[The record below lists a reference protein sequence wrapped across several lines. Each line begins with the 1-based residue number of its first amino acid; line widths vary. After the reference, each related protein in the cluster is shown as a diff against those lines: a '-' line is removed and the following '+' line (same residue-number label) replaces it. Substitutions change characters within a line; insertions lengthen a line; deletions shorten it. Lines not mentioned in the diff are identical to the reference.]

1 MLCGCFPFK
10 TSVSEEEL
18 LRAINSADFQF
29 NDPGWR
35 RLSEE
40 ALDLV
45 RELLQRDPADRPC
58 LEEVLQHPFCAAAMG
73 EVMAREEAEARPL
86 GEVSEA
92 ALAQLDIDDD
102 DEE

>member
-1 MLCGCFPFK
+1 MCIRCCS
-10 TSVSEEEL
+10 TYTYRVHVY
-18 LRAINSADFQF
+18 Q
-29 NDPGWR
+29 
-35 RLSEE
+35 
-40 ALDLV
+40 
-45 RELLQRDPADRPC
+45 
-58 LEEVLQHPFCAAAMG
+58 VLQHPFCAAAMG